1 MMKLTTLI
9 NLARRFDYYEESA
22 TDFLQDNHI
31 PLTTH
36 NRDAIITL
44 AYTHGW
50 NPCAVRS
57 Y

>member
-1 MMKLTTLI
+1 MLKLTTLI

-22 TDFLQDNHI
+22 TDFLQDHHI
-31 PLTTH
+31 PLTSH
-36 NRDAIITL
+36 YRDAIITL
-44 AYTHGW
+44 AYTNGW

>member
-1 MMKLTTLI
+1 MKLTTLI

-22 TDFLQDNHI
+22 TDFLQDHHI
-31 PLTTH
+31 PLTSH
-36 NRDAIITL
+36 YRDAIITL
-44 AYTHGW
+44 AYNNGW

>member
-1 MMKLTTLI
+1 MKLTTLL